1 MEWKKIM
8 VVKFKKFKNAGALS
22 QTVSQI
28 WNKEGTI
35 RSGHLWEYKDE
46 KSFVQCQKIF
56 REAEI
61 EFKTKTGIEWKVFSN
76 RGVIIYDIEY

>member
-1 MEWKKIM
+1 MEE
-8 VVKFKKFKNAGALS
+8 KFNKFKNAGVLR

-35 RSGHLWEYKDE
+35 RLGHLWEYKDE

-76 RGVIIYDIEY
+76 RGVIIYDVEY

>member
-1 MEWKKIM
+1 
-8 VVKFKKFKNAGALS
+8 
-22 QTVSQI
+22 
-28 WNKEGTI
+28 
-35 RSGHLWEYKDE
+35 LWEYKDE

-76 RGVIIYDIEY
+76 RGVIIYDVEY